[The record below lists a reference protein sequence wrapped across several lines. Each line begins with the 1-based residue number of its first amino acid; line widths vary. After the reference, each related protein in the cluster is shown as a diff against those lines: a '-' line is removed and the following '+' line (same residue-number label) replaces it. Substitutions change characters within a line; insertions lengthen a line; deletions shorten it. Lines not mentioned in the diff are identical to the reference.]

1 MFGEAFWVSLAFIV
15 FVAAVYRPVSKMM
28 GDALDGRAEKIRGE
42 LDEAVRLREEAQT
55 LLAGYERQQNGA
67 LKEAEGIL
75 AHARDEAERQAV
87 HAAEALEELIR
98 RREAQAMDRIAR
110 AEEDAT
116 AGVRAAAVDL
126 AIQATRK
133 LLTSELDEARRAKL
147 VDDAIGELDDKLH

>member
-28 GDALDGRAEKIRGE
+28 GAALDGRAEKIKDE

-55 LLAGYERQQNGA
+55 LLAGYERHQNDA
-67 LKEAEGIL
+67 VKEAEAIL
-75 AHARDEAERQAV
+75 AHARDEAERQTQ
-87 HAAEALEELIR
+87 HAGEALEELVR

-110 AEEDAT
+110 AEEEAT

-126 AIQATRK
+126 AIQATRR
-133 LLTSELDEARRAKL
+133 LLTSELDEARRGKL
-147 VDDAIGELDDKLH
+147 VDDTIGDLDDKLH

>member
-15 FVAAVYRPVSKMM
+15 FVAAVYRPVSKMV
-28 GDALDGRAEKIRGE
+28 GAALDGRAEKIKDE

-55 LLAGYERQQNGA
+55 LLAGYERQQNEA

-75 AHARDEAERQAV
+75 AHARDEAERQGQ
-87 HAAEALEELIR
+87 HAAEALEELVR

-110 AEEDAT
+110 AEEEAT

-147 VDDAIGELDDKLH
+147 VDDVIGDLDDKLH

>member
-28 GDALDGRAEKIRGE
+28 GAALDGRADKISGE

-55 LLAGYERQQNGA
+55 LLAGYERQQNEA
-67 LKEAEGIL
+67 LKESEGIL

-110 AEEDAT
+110 AEEEAA